1 MILPFARPLA
11 SVGAP
16 SRRGAMVA
24 MWGTV
29 RREGLFSKPFGYALI
44 ADKSLGIA
52 VYLRYPIAEPRRE
65 GIEASRGAS
74 GVV

>member
-1 MILPFARPLA
+1 
-11 SVGAP
+11 
-16 SRRGAMVA
+16 MVA